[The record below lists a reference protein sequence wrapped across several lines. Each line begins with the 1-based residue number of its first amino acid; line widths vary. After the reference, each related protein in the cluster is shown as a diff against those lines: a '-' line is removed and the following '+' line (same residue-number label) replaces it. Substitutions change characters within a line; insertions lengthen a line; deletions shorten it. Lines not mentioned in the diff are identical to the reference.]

1 MAKHLPHHKPEMV
14 AKINVEP
21 LVLTRKAPDV
31 AEVKKAGLDLQDDD
45 EEDSEEYN
53 DVQFP

>member
-1 MAKHLPHHKPEMV
+1 MPHQKP
-14 AKINVEP
+14 AAITKINVEP
-21 LVLTRKAPDV
+21 INLIRKAPDV
-31 AEVKKAGLDLQDDD
+31 AEVHKAGLDLQDED

>member
-31 AEVKKAGLDLQDDD
+31 AEVQKAGVDLQDDD

-53 DVQFP
+53 DVQYP

>member
-1 MAKHLPHHKPEMV
+1 MPHQKP
-14 AKINVEP
+14 ATTSKINAEP
-21 LVLTRKAPDV
+21 IGLVRKAPDV
-31 AEVKKAGLDLQDDD
+31 AEVQKAGIDLQDED